1 MLIGAPRRSR
11 QKIARKP
18 EFVRTHSHLGT
29 ASALPP
35 CQIGGAANVGCHVAV
50 LLLIIFY
57 GIVMLGLGIVHL
69 AFY

>member
-1 MLIGAPRRSR
+1 MLIRGAAS
-11 QKIARKP
+11 IAPKDSAKALICAL
-18 EFVRTHSHLGT
+18 HSHLGT

-57 GIVMLGLGIVHL
+57 GIVMLGLGIVHV